1 VLPFAALAFGAFA
14 SAAPAFSPALVAQEP
29 RDLPITHWAVL
40 GAFPADTAAAALDS
54 AQVPGEARLAPGA
67 TPVRGVAW
75 RAARA
80 DTAGRVDLLALLGR
94 RALDRQVAYAVAWL
108 TAPAERTVDLA
119 VESDDDIAV
128 WLNGVAI
135 HRHVVTR
142 AVWMEADTV
151 TVRLAPGTNRLVY
164 KVANRDGGFGFGGR
178 ILAASPGG
186 LAGLAVADAPLKV
199 AATSGR
205 TGAAVTVG
213 PVHLPER
220 AVLGGGELLVPL
232 SARVTRWGDSAAAA
246 ALSIGSV
253 RVSVPARTM
262 GEAAATTIAVPWVE
276 LAGLA
281 RGGGFALSVGIGEGG
296 ARAVRTVAQPSDPLL
311 DELSRPIALRDWQI
325 DSGRTALRASFQ
337 VPAALAGLP
346 LVLEAAEFSRGAAIT
361 IDGRPARADSAGLVP
376 LCDRCPSG
384 STHQIVIDAHGITW
398 WDPPALRVAMPGWR
412 EIREGA
418 RWGAR
423 FAPKLAPSPPSA
435 STADSLLAAAADPS
449 KVAYQAIIRR
459 WLARLDPAAAAI
471 RRDTIDV
478 VGNSH
483 LDVVWLWE
491 LVDGI
496 EVLRNTWR
504 TATKLLA
511 KYPRMHFAASSAY
524 YYALLEREDPA
535 LLARIRS
542 LVQDGRWDLVG
553 GWWIEP
559 DANMPSGES
568 LVRQGLYGQRTLRR
582 LFGRTVHVG
591 WTPDTFGYPWTL
603 PQILLGSGL
612 DGFVTQK
619 LRWNDRNPWPPGL
632 DAFWWEGP
640 DGSRV
645 LTYVPYGYDHDLD
658 PDRLAAELDSTI
670 TGGRMRRMLVLYGVG
685 DHGGGPTIEML
696 ERGRDLRRVPTF
708 PPLRDTSPDSAL
720 ARMRRDLPAG
730 PTLRDELY
738 LEYHRGAFTT
748 NGAMKWWNRR
758 MEGLLGAAEAAASVS
773 PLPYPRA
780 QLTRAWEMTLI
791 NQMHDILPGTS
802 IRAVHRQAEADYAA
816 ADSLAGR
823 MLDRSVRALVANTD
837 TRAPRKGWRPYAVF
851 NPSGHARGGVVRI
864 PLPPGS
870 PTGVRAHDGSGRELS
885 SAVVRDTLR
894 AAVPD
899 VPALSAVIIFVG
911 TGTGTGAGPASGSG
925 RAPVPAGRGSR
936 ILENAALRVEI
947 DSATGRIARMFD
959 KTQGREVLRPGG
971 NALTML
977 EDRPGSWDAWNIN
990 HLNGRRTPI
999 DQQVSVGRAEG
1010 SAERSLTVRRRRGD
1024 VVVEQRYVLPM
1035 AGARLDI
1042 ETTIAWH
1049 TEHQLLKASFVLP
1062 FRADSVTSEIA
1073 YGAIARPTR
1082 PRTSRDSARFEVP
1095 MHRWLDASAGGY
1107 GVAIVNDSKYGFDA
1121 LGDTIRLSLLRAP
1134 TIPDAISDQRTHHF
1148 TYSIVP
1154 HAGDWRAPEVTAAA
1168 DELNDP
1174 LRAVDVEEHGGGAP
1188 PAPPVVLEGSGVRL
1202 GAIKRAEDGDAL
1214 VLRLVETDG
1223 KASSAMLRF
1232 AAPAMIREA
1241 NLLEDPLGAASAPVS
1256 QLGIRLRPW
1265 EIRTLLVRTSR

>member
-1 VLPFAALAFGAFA
+1 VARQSVGWAIAAALAVGVPLGAQQ
-14 SAAPAFSPALVAQEP
+14 PH
-29 RDLPITHWAVL
+29 DLPIRRWAVL
-40 GAFPADTAAAALDS
+40 AAFPADTAAAALDS
-54 AQVPGEARLAPGA
+54 VEVPNEARLAPGGP
-67 TPVRGVAW
+67 PVHGVPW
-75 RAARA
+75 RIAAA
-80 DTAGRVDLLALLGR
+80 DSLGRVDVLALLGR
-94 RALDRQVAYAVAWL
+94 RSLDREVAYAVVTL
-108 TAPAERTVDLA
+108 SSIAERTVDLA
-119 VESDDDIAV
+119 VESDDDVAV
-128 WLNGVAI
+128 WLNGVLV

-151 TVRLAPGTNRLVY
+151 TLRLSAGANRLVY

-186 LAGLAVADAPLKV
+186 LQGLTIGATPAGGG
-199 AATSGR
+199 TSPVGP
-205 TGAAVTVG
+205 GPAVTVG

-220 AVLGGGELLVPL
+220 AVLTAGQLIVPL
-232 SARVTRWGDSAAAA
+232 VAAVTRWGDSAEAAA
-246 ALSIGSV
+246 ISIGSV
-253 RVSVPARTM
+253 HASVPVRPI
-262 GEAAATTIAVPWVE
+262 GEAAPTQIPVPWTE
-276 LAGLA
+276 LARLA
-281 RGGGFALSVGIGEGG
+281 GEGRVIMDAAMSAGG
-296 ARAVRTVAQPSDPLL
+296 AREQRVLPPAADPLL
-311 DELSRPIALRDWQI
+311 DELSRPIALGDWQI
-325 DSGRTALRASFQ
+325 DSARATLRASITIPD
-337 VPAALAGLP
+337 VLAGLP

-361 IDGRPARADSAGLVP
+361 IDGRRMEADSAGLVP
-376 LCDRCPSG
+376 VCDGCRSG
-384 STHQIVIDAHGITW
+384 STHQVVIDAHGITW
-398 WDPPALRVAMPGWR
+398 WDPPSLRIALAGWR

-418 RWGAR
+418 RWSAR
-423 FAPKLAPSPPSA
+423 LAPALAPAPPSA

-449 KVAYQAIIRR
+449 KAAYRTIIQR
-459 WLARLDPAAAAI
+459 WLGRLEPAAAAI

-496 EVLRNTWR
+496 QVLRNTWR

-511 KYPRMHFAASSAY
+511 KYPRMHFAASSSY

-582 LFGRTVHVG
+582 LFGRTARIA

-619 LRWNDRNPWPPGL
+619 LRWNDRNPWPAGL

-658 PDRLAAELDSTI
+658 PVRLAAELDSTI
-670 TGGRMRRMLVLYGVG
+670 AGGRMRRMLVLYGVG
-685 DHGGGPTIEML
+685 DHGGGPTMDML
-696 ERGRDLRRVPTF
+696 ERARDLERVPTF
-708 PPLRDTSPDSAL
+708 PPLRDASPDSAL
-720 ARMRRDLPAG
+720 GRMRRDLPGA
-730 PTLRDELY
+730 PAVRDELY

-758 MEGLLGAAEAAASVS
+758 MEALLGAAEAAASLS

-780 QLTRAWEMTLI
+780 QLTRAWELTLF

-802 IRAVHRQAEADYAA
+802 IRAVHRQAEVDYAA
-816 ADSLAGR
+816 ADSVAGR
-823 MLDRSVRALVANTD
+823 MLDRSVRALVAATD
-837 TRAPRKGWRPYAVF
+837 TRPPRAGWRPYAVF
-851 NPSGHARGGVVRI
+851 NPSGRARGGVVRI
-864 PLPPGS
+864 PLPRGS
-870 PTGVRAHDGSGRELS
+870 VTGAAGYDRSGRALP

-894 AAVPD
+894 VAVPP
-899 VPALSAVIIFVG
+899 VPALTAAIIFVG
-911 TGTGTGAGPASGSG
+911 PAPGGAPAAARSG
-925 RAPVPAGRGSR
+925 RV
-936 ILENAALRVEI
+936 LENAALRIEI
-947 DSATGRIARMFD
+947 DSATGDIARMYD
-959 KTQGREVLRPGG
+959 KLHGREVLRPGA

-990 HLNGRRTPI
+990 HLNGRRTPV
-999 DQQVSVGRAEG
+999 DQHVSVGRAEG
-1010 SAERSLTVRRRRGD
+1010 SDEQSLTVRRSRGD
-1024 VVVEQRYVLPM
+1024 VVVEQRYVL
-1035 AGARLDI
+1035 AAAAARLDI
-1042 ETTIAWH
+1042 ETTVAWH
-1049 TEHQLLKASFVLP
+1049 TEHQLLKVGFVLP
-1062 FRADSVTSEIA
+1062 FHVDSVTSEIA
-1073 YGAIARPTR
+1073 YGAISRPTR

-1095 MHRWLDASAGGY
+1095 MHRWVDASAGGY
-1107 GVAIVNDSKYGFDA
+1107 GVAVVNDSKYGFDA

-1154 HAGDWRAPEVTAAA
+1154 HAGDWRTPEVLAAA
-1168 DELNDP
+1168 EELNDP
-1174 LRAVDVEEHGGGAP
+1174 LRAVDVEEHAGGAP
-1188 PAPPVVLEGSGVRL
+1188 PAPPFTVEGPGVRL

-1214 VLRLVETDG
+1214 VLRLIETDG

-1232 AAPAMIREA
+1232 AAPATVAEA
-1241 NLLEDPLGAASAPVS
+1241 NLLEDPLGPVS
-1256 QLGIRLRPW
+1256 EAVRQLEVRLRPW
-1265 EIRTLLVRTSR
+1265 EIRTLLVRSGR